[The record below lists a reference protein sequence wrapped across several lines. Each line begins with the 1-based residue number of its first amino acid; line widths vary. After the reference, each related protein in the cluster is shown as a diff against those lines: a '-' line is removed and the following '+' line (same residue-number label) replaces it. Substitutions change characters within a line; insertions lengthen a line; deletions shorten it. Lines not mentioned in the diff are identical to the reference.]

1 MEKHYQN
8 IVDEFYRDEDCYYK
22 ALASAKNLENSMK
35 VKYNK
40 DGSTNC
46 YFRMNEY
53 LKYFSFDTL
62 NKKSKKY
69 KEILI
74 NKTF

>member
-46 YFRMNEY
+46 HFRMNEY
-53 LKYFSFDTL
+53 LKYFSFDAL

>member
-8 IVDEFYRDEDCYYK
+8 IVDEFYRDEDCYHK
-22 ALASAKNLENSMK
+22 ALSSAKNLENSMN
-35 VKYNK
+35 VKYSK

-46 YFRMNEY
+46 HFRMNEY
-53 LKYFSFDTL
+53 SKYFSFEAL
-62 NKKSKKY
+62 IKKSKKY
-69 KEILI
+69 KETLI

>member
-22 ALASAKNLENSMK
+22 ALASAKNLENSLK

-46 YFRMNEY
+46 HFRMNEY
-53 LKYFSFDTL
+53 LKYFSFEAL
-62 NKKSKKY
+62 IKKSKKY
-69 KEILI
+69 KEMLI